1 MYQMISSAGSR
12 TIAPDEATM
21 SKDIITF
28 AAGECVLGQVLVAR
42 SALGVCAILIG
53 ADAGDL
59 KNDLAKR
66 FPGSTLIANE
76 TRLRDELSKVVRFL
90 ATPREGIDLTL
101 DMRGTPFQRL
111 VWDALRAIP
120 VGSTVTYAE
129 LARRVGGPRFARAVA
144 SACAAN
150 PIALAVPC
158 HRVIRSD
165 GTLSG
170 YRWGVERKRV
180 LLRKEAAA

>member
-1 MYQMISSAGSR
+1 MSLWSGPMYQMISSAESR

-21 SKDIITF
+21 SKDVITL
-28 AAGECVLGQVLVAR
+28 ATRECVLGQVLVAR

-53 ADAGDL
+53 ADAEDL

-66 FPGSTLIANE
+66 FPGSSLIANE
-76 TRLRDELSKVVRFL
+76 PRLRADLSKVVRFL

-101 DMRGTPFQRL
+101 DIRGTSFQRL

-129 LARRVGGPRFARAVA
+129 LARCIGGPGWARAVA
-144 SACAAN
+144 SA
-150 PIALAVPC
+150 
-158 HRVIRSD
+158 
-165 GTLSG
+165 
-170 YRWGVERKRV
+170 
-180 LLRKEAAA
+180 

>member
-1 MYQMISSAGSR
+1 MYQMISSTESQ

-21 SKDIITF
+21 SKDVIIF
-28 AAGECVLGQVLVAR
+28 ATRECVLGRVLVAR
-42 SALGVCAILIG
+42 SAVGVCAILIG
-53 ADAGDL
+53 ADAEEL

-66 FPGSTLIANE
+66 FPGSTLIVNE
-76 TRLRDELSKVVRFL
+76 PRLRDDLSKVVRFIEK
-90 ATPREGIDLTL
+90 PSEGIDLAL